1 MRWDTETSCG
11 SIMNLGPPSIRLD
24 PLNKHASVCRD
35 NVGIIEPYNKEK
47 KRGPYLCI
55 SSQELKELGGLQN
68 IKAELPD
75 WPVSDDTI
83 LHLATAE
90 GLATG
95 KLRHHPKHAPILL
108 FDSGF

>member
-1 MRWDTETSCG
+1 M
-11 SIMNLGPPSIRLD
+11 
-24 PLNKHASVCRD
+24 PLCAEITVASFSPMIKGGR
-35 NVGIIEPYNKEK
+35 K
-47 KRGPYLCI
+47 KNPYLCI

-75 WPVSDDTI
+75 WPVSDDTV

-95 KLRHHPKHAPILL
+95 ERQRHLHATHALARPP
-108 FDSGF
+108 

>member
-1 MRWDTETSCG
+1 
-11 SIMNLGPPSIRLD
+11 MNRGPPSIRLV
-24 PLNKHASVCRD
+24 PLNKHASVRRD
-35 NVGIIEPYNKEK
+35 SVGIIEPYNKAK
-47 KRGPYLCI
+47 KGGAYLCI

-75 WPVSDDTI
+75 WPVSDDTV

-95 KLRHHPKHAPILL
+95 KLHLHRHHPERAPARPL
-108 FDSGF
+108 